1 MHGRI
6 RSFLVL
12 TCFAAALPGC
22 RAGATGTTAYVGA
35 TVFDGTGTPVTRDAV
50 LLVSDG
56 RIEAVG
62 PRADV
67 RVPRGTETVDVTG
80 RWIIPGLIDAHVHA
94 ERWTLRPYLSY
105 GVTSVRDMGGLQ
117 DSVIFLRDDV
127 ASGTMDGPRLYIS
140 GAMIDGAPPTWNGA
154 TAVRTATDAR
164 RAVGNRV
171 LIDAAQIKI
180 YTKIDRRLLEPV
192 LDEAKALATPVAA
205 HLGKVDALTAAR
217 LGVRSLEHMSG
228 VVTSALG
235 NPAPIIAAHTEFF
248 PGWNLEERSWARP
261 DSAALDRTARAL
273 AQAGVAIVP
282 TLVLHEAWGHLDDP
296 AYETSL
302 DLTGVPAAVRRGWN
316 VPNLIVRAGLR
327 PADFAAFRQSRPN
340 QDLFVRLFRRA
351 GGLVAAGSD
360 SPNQLIPPGASL
372 HRELR
377 LLVAADLT
385 TEQALLAATRDAARL
400 LGADSIGVL
409 RPGAVADFLVLTR
422 DPLQDI
428 ANLSAIEAVVAA
440 GYRYDPADLRRAP

>member
-6 RSFLVL
+6 RSLLLLTVL
-12 TCFAAALPGC
+12 AVALPGC
-22 RAGATGTTAYVGA
+22 RAAGTGKTAYVGA
-35 TVFDGTGTPVTRDAV
+35 TVFDGTGAPVMRDAV

-56 RIEAVG
+56 RLEAVG

-67 RVPRGTETVDVTG
+67 RVPRGTETVDVAG

-94 ERWTLRPYLSY
+94 ERWALRPYLSY
-105 GVTSVRDMGGLQ
+105 GVTSIRDMGGLQ

-127 ASGTMDGPRLYIS
+127 ANGTADGPRLYIS
-140 GAMIDGAPPTWNGA
+140 GAMIDGAPATWNGA

-171 LIDAAQIKI
+171 LIDAAQVKV
-180 YTKIDRRLLEPV
+180 YTKIDRRLLEPL

-205 HLGKVDALTAAR
+205 HLGRVDALTAAR

-228 VVTSALG
+228 IVASALG
-235 NPAPIIAAHTEFF
+235 NPAPIVAAHADFF

-273 AQAGVAIVP
+273 VQAGVAIVP
-282 TLVLHEAWGHLDDP
+282 TLALHEAWGHLDDP
-296 AYETSL
+296 AYETAL
-302 DLTGVPAAVRRGWN
+302 DLTGVPAAVRSGWN
-316 VPNLIVRAGLR
+316 IPDLIRRAGLR
-327 PADFAAFRQSRPN
+327 TTDFTAFRQSRPN

-377 LLVAADLT
+377 LLVAAGLT
-385 TEQALLAATRDAARL
+385 TEQALLAATRDGARL
-400 LGADSIGVL
+400 LGVDTIGVL
-409 RPGAVADFLVLTR
+409 RVGAVADFLVLTQ

-428 ANLSAIEAVVAA
+428 ANVGTIESVVAA
-440 GYRYDPADLRRAP
+440 GYRYAPADLRRAP